1 MARWVRQAG
10 ISQQCVCCV
19 LSQRES
25 FWVECGLDPIEPF
38 RVRVVLTPNPLV
50 WCGEFVVFLHFMNPC
65 GLGRAQLTIETTW
78 WRLQYRPPRDRDM
91 LLFGSR
97 VVLARL
103 WRKQQ

>member
-65 GLGRAQLTIETTW
+65 WTWTGTT
-78 WRLQYRPPRDRDM
+78 YDRNY
-91 LLFGSR
+91 LVAFTVS
-97 VVLARL
+97 ATA
-103 WRKQQ
+103 